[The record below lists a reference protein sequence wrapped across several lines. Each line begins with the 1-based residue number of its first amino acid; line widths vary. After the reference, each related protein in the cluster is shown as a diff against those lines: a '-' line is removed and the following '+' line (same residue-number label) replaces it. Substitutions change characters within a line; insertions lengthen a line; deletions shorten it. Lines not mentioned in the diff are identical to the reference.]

1 MKVMRLGQK
10 VSLEHT
16 MKTTANSQLS
26 CMFCSC
32 VGGNNS
38 VPAGGSSLR
47 LSFRNGNWKGYDCG
61 HTGQHLGQK
70 ALNDGPILA
79 NDQLVCQGF
88 KPPLCHQTVFPQWC
102 VRSELLMT
110 FAGRLNICW
119 HIICRTNPTALILLD
134 TLST

>member
-1 MKVMRLGQK
+1 MIHLGQN

-16 MKTTANSQLS
+16 MKTTANSQLA

-32 VGGNNS
+32 VGGKNS
-38 VPAGGSSLR
+38 VPAGGSSLHS
-47 LSFRNGNWKGYDCG
+47 SFRNGNWKSYDCR

-70 ALNDGPILA
+70 ALKDSLILA
-79 NDQLVCQGF
+79 NDQLVCQGL
-88 KPPLCHQTVFPQWC
+88 KPPSNCEFPQWC
-102 VRSELLMT
+102 VRSEHLMT

-134 TLST
+134 TLGT